1 MSLLIFLLSYPLL
14 WIISVLPYRLFYAFS
29 DVVFFWIYRIIGYRK
44 RVVHGNLKLVFPE
57 KSEAEL
63 ERIQKAFYR
72 HMCDMFLEMV
82 KTMNLS
88 KAEVQKRYAVQN
100 IEVLREIERERSVL
114 IVCSHYANWEWNVS
128 INNYVEAKGYAVYQT
143 VGNKY
148 FDRWI
153 KKVRARW
160 NTTLITSED
169 TVKTVVRNKRDGIIG
184 IFGMV
189 SDQSPQW
196 HRAQYWTDFMGIK
209 VPVIN
214 GAETMA
220 RKMDLAVV
228 FLKVSKVKRGYY
240 EARLIP
246 ITTAGAST
254 EKNEIT
260 DKFLR
265 LTEQQIREKPEY
277 YLWTHKRW
285 KHRGKEPATFAT
297 KPDARRANPAAE
309 KQGPKS

>member
-1 MSLLIFLLSYPLL
+1 MQLLIFILTYPLL
-14 WIISVLPYRLFYAFS
+14 WVISVLPFRLFYAFS
-29 DVVFFWIYRIIGYRK
+29 DFIFFWVYRVIGYRTK
-44 RVVHGNLKLVFPE
+44 VVQENLELVFPE
-57 KSEAEL
+57 KSPSEL
-63 ERIQKAFYR
+63 KRIEVDFYR
-72 HMCDMFLEMV
+72 HLCDMFLEMV

-88 KAEVQKRYAVQN
+88 KAAIKKRYVVEN
-100 IEVLREIERERSVL
+100 IEVLQKIEKEKSIL

-128 INNYVEAKGYAVYQT
+128 INNYVEAKGYAVYQRI
-143 VGNKY
+143 VNKY

-160 NTTLITSED
+160 NTTLITSEN
-169 TVKTVVRNKRDGIIG
+169 TVKTVVRSKRDGKIG
-184 IFGMV
+184 IYGMV

-196 HRAQYWTDFMGIK
+196 HRAQYWTEFMGIK

-240 EARLIP
+240 SAQLIP
-246 ITTAGAST
+246 ISLSGAET

-260 DKFLR
+260 DTFLR

-285 KHRGKEPATFAT
+285 KHRNKVPVAFAT
-297 KPDARRANPAAE
+297 TSPT
-309 KQGPKS
+309 

>member
-1 MSLLIFLLSYPLL
+1 MQE
-14 WIISVLPYRLFYAFS
+14 
-29 DVVFFWIYRIIGYRK
+29 
-44 RVVHGNLKLVFPE
+44 NLELVFPE
-57 KSEAEL
+57 KSPSQL
-63 ERIQKAFYR
+63 KRIEVDFYR
-72 HMCDMFLEMV
+72 HLCDVFLEMV

-88 KAEVQKRYAVQN
+88 KAAVKKRYVVEN
-100 IEVLREIERERSVL
+100 IEVLQKIEKEKSIL

-128 INNYVEAKGYAVYQT
+128 INNYVEAKGYAVYQRI
-143 VGNKY
+143 VNKY

-160 NTTLITSED
+160 NTTLITSEN
-169 TVKTVVRNKRDGIIG
+169 TVKTVVRSKRDGIIG

-196 HRAQYWTDFMGIK
+196 HRAQYWTEFMGIK

-240 EARLIP
+240 SAQLIP
-246 ITTAGAST
+246 ITLSGADT

-260 DKFLR
+260 DTFLR
-265 LTEQQIREKPEY
+265 LTEQQIREKPEH

-285 KHRGKEPATFAT
+285 KHRNKVPTVFAT
-297 KPDARRANPAAE
+297 T
-309 KQGPKS
+309 S